1 MEGIRDGGMEEMIG
15 SEKRETRIADS
26 CRGGIQ
32 WQEGMDWRLL
42 RTHITILAFEEGVR
56 KTSKLKET
64 TNENKINIH

>member
-42 RTHITILAFEEGVR
+42 RTHITILAFEEGI
-56 KTSKLKET
+56 S
-64 TNENKINIH
+64 

>member
-15 SEKRETRIADS
+15 SEKRETRIVDS

-42 RTHITILAFEEGVR
+42 RTHITILAFEEGI
-56 KTSKLKET
+56 S
-64 TNENKINIH
+64 